1 MERQVTG
8 NDLTKLRTSGLI
20 EANEVAIMVGDV
32 VVAENV
38 ITKERRILEVSG
50 LMLESNR
57 RVLRD

>member
-1 MERQVTG
+1 MEKQVTG
-8 NDLTKLRTSGLI
+8 NDLAKLRTAGLI
-20 EANEVAIMVGDV
+20 NANEVAIVVGDV

-38 ITKERRILEVSG
+38 ITKKRRILEVSG

>member
-1 MERQVTG
+1 MEKQVTG

-20 EANEVAIMVGDV
+20 DANEVAIVVGDV

>member
-1 MERQVTG
+1 MERPVTG

-20 EANEVAIMVGDV
+20 TTDEVAIVVGDV

-38 ITKERRILEVSG
+38 ITKARRILEVSG
-50 LMLESNR
+50 LILESNR